1 MKRKQQELR
10 YALHSAQSQRQD
22 IRRAFVDA
30 EERLASVMHRRAGL
44 RDIGDLRREL
54 STAES
59 TIQSMESAVVA
70 YQQARSRA
78 EHLRGEICAW
88 RDFQAELDSVETLLR
103 SLRQREE
110 EIERLIHLL
119 EELVNEEL
127 EGL

>member
-10 YALHSAQSQRQD
+10 YALHAAQCQRQE
-22 IRRAFVDA
+22 IRQAFTDA

-44 RDIGDLRREL
+44 RDIGDLRGEL
-54 STAES
+54 SVAES
-59 TIQSMESAVVA
+59 TIKSLESAVIA

-78 EHLRGEICAW
+78 EHLRGEISAW
-88 RDFQAELDSVETLLR
+88 RDFQSELDSVETLLR

-110 EIERLIHLL
+110 EIERLVRLL
-119 EELVNEEL
+119 HELVDEEL

>member
-1 MKRKQQELR
+1 MRRKQQELR
-10 YALHSAQSQRQD
+10 YALHAAQSQRQD
-22 IRRAFVDA
+22 ICRAFVDA

-44 RDIGDLRREL
+44 RDIGDLRRDL

-59 TIQSMESAVVA
+59 MIQSMESAVVA

-78 EHLRGEICAW
+78 ERLRGEISAW
-88 RDFQAELDSVETLLR
+88 RDFKAELDSVETLLR

-110 EIERLIHLL
+110 EIKRLIHLL

>member
-10 YALHSAQSQRQD
+10 YALHAAQAQRQD

-59 TIQSMESAVVA
+59 SIQSLESAVIA

-78 EHLRGEICAW
+78 EHIRGEISAW

-103 SLRQREE
+103 TLRQREE
-110 EIERLIHLL
+110 EIERLVRLL
-119 EELVNEEL
+119 QALVDEEL

>member
-10 YALHSAQSQRQD
+10 YALHAAQAQRQD

-30 EERLASVMHRRAGL
+30 EERLANVMHRRAGL
-44 RDIGDLRREL
+44 RDINQLRGEL
-54 STAES
+54 NTAET
-59 TIQSMESAVVA
+59 TIQSLEGAVIA
-70 YQQARSRA
+70 YQQARARA
-78 EHLRGEICAW
+78 EHLRGEISAW

-110 EIERLIHLL
+110 EIERLIQLL